1 MLFVARWPRSYVHSI
16 DLSQIVMVQL
26 TRRTDGTSTL
36 EFPGSYSALSRIGMP
51 SYIRGLPWTSMH
63 HIPPA
68 FEMIADGK
76 MVREHIRQL
85 QAGTTPSATPIAH

>member
-1 MLFVARWPRSYVHSI
+1 
-16 DLSQIVMVQL
+16 
-26 TRRTDGTSTL
+26 
-36 EFPGSYSALSRIGMP
+36 
-51 SYIRGLPWTSMH
+51 MH

-85 QAGTTPSATPIAH
+85 QAGTTPSATPTAH